1 MMRLCEGQ
9 HDLQERHIAAHH
21 PHAELRMIE
30 VDGSDVG
37 RLCLD
42 RTTLPWRI
50 VDVVL
55 LPEAQGRGIGG
66 AAMRR
71 VLDDA
76 ATAGATVELQVALDN
91 PRAETLYR
99 RMGFRDLIG
108 SSSTHRR
115 LTWSPS

>member
-1 MMRLCEGQ
+1 
-9 HDLQERHIAAHH
+9 
-21 PHAELRMIE
+21 MIE
-30 VDGSDVG
+30 VGGSSTG

-50 VDVVL
+50 IDVVL
-55 LPEAQGRGIGG
+55 LPEAQERGIGG
-66 AAMRR
+66 AAMRQ

-99 RMGFRDLIG
+99 RMGFRDALD
-108 SSSTHRR
+108 SLWTHRH
-115 LTWSPS
+115 LIWSPRGCYGLESGPDSSVAG